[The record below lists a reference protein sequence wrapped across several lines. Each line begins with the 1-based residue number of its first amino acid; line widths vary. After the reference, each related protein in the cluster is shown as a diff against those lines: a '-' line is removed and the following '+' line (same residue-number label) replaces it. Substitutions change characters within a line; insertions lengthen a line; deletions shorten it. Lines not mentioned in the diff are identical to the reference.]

1 MPNCQQTPAA
11 EEHFADRLVSAV
23 RQRGTPVVVGLDPR
37 YAQLPEPLQKAS
49 AGDTR
54 GMAGA
59 CLEFCR
65 GVIDVVAPLVAA
77 IKPQAAFFELLGPW
91 GMQGL
96 ADLIG
101 YARSKRLLVI
111 LDGKRND
118 IGPTAEAYAEAYL
131 GPAQSPWGADA
142 LTVNPYL
149 GFDSLSPFVQT
160 ASRRGAGV
168 FVLVKTSNPGGG
180 AFQDLIADGCAVY
193 RHVGQHAEQLATE
206 TAGDSGYGAVG
217 AVVGATYPE
226 QMSAL
231 RAEMP
236 HTWFLV
242 PGYGS
247 QGAAA
252 ADVAGAFDE
261 NGLGAVVNN
270 ARAIIFAHARRE
282 FAQFGAA
289 RWQQAVEAATRQMI
303 AELAAGT
310 RAGRLTAASSIS
322 AKA

>member
-142 LTVNPYL
+142 LTVNP
-149 GFDSLSPFVQT
+149 
-160 ASRRGAGV
+160 
-168 FVLVKTSNPGGG
+168 GGG

-193 RHVGQHAEQLATE
+193 RHVGQHVEQLATE